1 MHYYPKVSRNNKV
14 AELKNL
20 SQSEFLDRV
29 VNYPDQEV
37 LNYDEDG
44 KRRKFPIG
52 YSAEKMQEN
61 GFPNDA
67 SYHGMVNGYASITT
81 PDIKVVGVSFRQT
94 DLDNVVKDKQQHQ
107 KDAVSYYHSNFRLV
121 PEPENEYDPNAIKVE
136 IESENDTYQ
145 HIGYVPKE
153 MAEKYELDDV
163 MDVEGT
169 IIDFSNGKLKNISY
183 RVPLDTE
190 AVKLRGEENAF
201 ELDGF
206 SVDDLKDLEVEDND
220 LQQ

>member
-1 MHYYPKVSRNNKV
+1 MHYYPRVSRNNKV
-14 AELKNL
+14 AELKGL
-20 SQSEFLDRV
+20 SQREFLDRV
-29 VNYPDQEV
+29 VNYPDQDV

-67 SYHGMVNGYASITT
+67 SYHGMIKGYASITT
-81 PDIKVVGVSFRQT
+81 PDIKVVGVSFRKT
-94 DLDNVVKDKQQHQ
+94 DLDRVVKNKQSHT
-107 KDAVSYYHSNFRLV
+107 KGVNSYYHANFRLV

-145 HIGYVPKE
+145 HIGYIPKE
-153 MAEKYELDDV
+153 MAAKYELGEA

-169 IIDFSNGKLKNISY
+169 IIDFSNGKLKNVSY

-190 AVKLRGEENAF
+190 AVTIRKEATQDID
-201 ELDGF
+201 LDGF
-206 SVDDLKDLEVEDND
+206 SNDDLEGLEDDKGLE
-220 LQQ
+220 L